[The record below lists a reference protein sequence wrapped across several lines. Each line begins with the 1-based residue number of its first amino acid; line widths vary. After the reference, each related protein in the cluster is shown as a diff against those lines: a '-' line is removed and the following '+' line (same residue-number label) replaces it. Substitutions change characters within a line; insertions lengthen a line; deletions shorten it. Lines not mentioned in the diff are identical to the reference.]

1 MDITLKT
8 KLNVYHAINMDHVYL
23 AIIKLVYHADR
34 LSNIIN
40 RKQHAFVLLINKKK
54 MVNANKVVDLA
65 LLLLLV

>member
-1 MDITLKT
+1 MDITLK
-8 KLNVYHAINMDHVYL
+8 KLNAYHVINMDHVYL

-40 RKQHAFVLLINKKK
+40 KKPNVLVLQINKRKT
-54 MVNANKVVDLA
+54 VNANKVVDLV